1 MHWITI
7 IGVLLIALGT
17 ILTFVGQNISNR
29 ENTTKLTSTI
39 QEKNKEIDELVEG
52 KNQLIEKLDKYQK
65 DLTEKEKTI
74 QELEKKAKK
83 AERGISSTFD
93 FNGARRATSR
103 PGHISV
109 SIGPEVKIFKR
120 IQVLE
125 QQKNY
130 PELITICEQQIKK
143 TPEWLTPYLYLG
155 VAYANIGNKEKAIE
169 LFEYVVQN
177 APDDPAYSQAKDF
190 LKKFKN

>member
-125 QQKNY
+125 QQK
-130 PELITICEQQIKK
+130 
-143 TPEWLTPYLYLG
+143 LYLG
-155 VAYANIGNKEKAIE
+155 VAYANIGNKEKAME